1 MNAYLAVNH
10 KPSRCRVKP
19 LACSEELKTL
29 HESCPTIYDLDPCR
43 RTVSVNP
50 RRRVYLWVL
59 FYQKNCRKT
68 RTINHDPTC
77 MHPTVNDGKRR

>member
-1 MNAYLAVNH
+1 M
-10 KPSRCRVKP
+10 
-19 LACSEELKTL
+19 
-29 HESCPTIYDLDPCR
+29 
-43 RTVSVNP
+43 NP

-77 MHPTVNDGKRR
+77 MHPTVYDAKEPPKRQKLFSIFLVHLFA